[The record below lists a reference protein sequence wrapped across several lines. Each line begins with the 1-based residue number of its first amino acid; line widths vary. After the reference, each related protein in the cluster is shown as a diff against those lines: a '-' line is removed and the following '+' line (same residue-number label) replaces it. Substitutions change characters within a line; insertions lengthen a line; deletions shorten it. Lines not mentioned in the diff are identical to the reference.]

1 MLKVSETSSERKA
14 LISDCYD
21 FKMLRFYSWLW
32 IEGICLYRPTWIYY
46 KNANFKL
53 RLEFD
58 KYSTKWKMQFFPEN
72 SNLCIGQR
80 QTNLICHETPLDP
93 SIVSC
98 AGIHNFILSRT
109 QHSSDFYSVQR
120 GETRLGFEMFV
131 LCGLDINMKY
141 ELENCLI
148 CLTCHATKRHWPGL
162 PPPSLGGDITDT
174 DFD

>member
-14 LISDCYD
+14 LISDCFD
-21 FKMLRFYSWLW
+21 FKILFMTEEYAFIVRHEF
-32 IEGICLYRPTWIYY
+32 RY

-80 QTNLICHETPLDP
+80 QTNLICHETPMDP

-109 QHSSDFYSVQR
+109 QHSSDYYSVQR
-120 GETRLGFEMFV
+120 GETRLWNVCFV
-131 LCGLDINMKY
+131 WTWYKY
-141 ELENCLI
+141 EIWIGKLFDLSDVSRNQETLAWAP
-148 CLTCHATKRHWPGL
+148 LLRH
-162 PPPSLGGDITDT
+162 
-174 DFD
+174 